1 MRFIEIPNPAGTGTI
16 KVSEARLAD
25 PAVAK
30 HYGVTSQRPE
40 SQTEDP
46 TQAEGERPESQ
57 TKPGPKRKAGP
68 KA

>member
-30 HYGVTSQRPE
+30 HYGIAGMPE
-40 SQTEDP
+40 SQPEDHTE
-46 TQAEGERPESQ
+46 AEGVQRDTEA
-57 TKPGPKRKAGP
+57 KPGPKRKAGP